1 MAMLT
6 FIQGLGSAVLIS
18 AANTIFDDSLASQIR
33 SRAPH
38 VDPATVIAAG
48 ATGFRKVV
56 SAEDLPA
63 VVRSYAVSFDRT
75 FYLAVALSA
84 LSLFTSLGLGNHD
97 VRVKQKERVE
107 GEGEGEAAVESR
119 QQERDDTNV

>member
-18 AANTIFDDSLASQIR
+18 VANTIFDDSLESQIR

-38 VDPATVIAAG
+38 VDPAALIAAG

-63 VVRSYAVSFDRT
+63 VVKSYAVSFDRT

-84 LSLFTSLGLGNHD
+84 LCLFTSLGMGNHD
-97 VRVKQKERVE
+97 VRVKQKEKAE
-107 GEGEGEAAVESR
+107 GQGEAAVQSR
-119 QQERDDTNV
+119 QETRDDANV